1 LEHACRLGYTV
12 RTNEHSAAAA
22 GRAPRYT
29 GEDGNREGENLQRT
43 LLWLIRK
50 ALPWAALLAALW
62 LIRETASGL
71 LGKDSMLELWI
82 AWMGSARVTRLSAIV
97 FGLGGVAYGL
107 QQRALRRQLEK
118 ALAECLKE
126 GRQP

>member
-1 LEHACRLGYTV
+1 MR
-12 RTNEHSAAAA
+12 R
-22 GRAPRYT
+22 
-29 GEDGNREGENLQRT
+29 GNGSTTRVNSPPI

-71 LGKDSMLELWI
+71 LGKDSMIEVWI
-82 AWMGSARVTRLSAIV
+82 AWMGQARVTRLSAIV
-97 FGLGGVAYGL
+97 FGLAGVAYGL
-107 QQRALRRQLEK
+107 QQRALRREAEK

-126 GRQP
+126 RRQG